1 VEKGGK
7 RLIKI
12 KIVYYYIMKI
22 VIRTV
27 VFHILCILCFALFY
41 YYFKD
46 HFQNKTDEEFT
57 TVDYILL
64 STTIQAGVGISD
76 IYPISF
82 YGKIIMIIQQ
92 ILMIMTHVFT
102 LYIFNL

>member
-1 VEKGGK
+1 
-7 RLIKI
+7 
-12 KIVYYYIMKI
+12 MKI

-27 VFHILCILCFALFY
+27 VFHFVCILIFALFY

-46 HFQNKTDEEFT
+46 HFQRKVDEEFN
-57 TVDYILL
+57 VFDYLLL

-92 ILMIMTHVFT
+92 LLMIMTHVFT